1 MKKLLSSTTLALVLL
16 LGGQAAWA
24 DLMLYPTRVELE
36 NKQRAAQVELINRGS
51 KPETYRISIVNRR
64 MTETGEIVEAK
75 EVLPG
80 EQFADKL
87 LTYSPRQ
94 VTLQPGLGQTVRI
107 SARKPAELATGEYR
121 SHLQFDRVADTDGQS
136 SLEAVAKPEEGQ
148 IAIVLQ
154 ALVGASIPVIVR
166 HGDTAATATLD
177 GLKIE
182 PGTDK
187 NKTPMLVFAI
197 HRDGNRSVYGDLVA
211 EFAVAGAKPVEVA
224 RVAGVAVYVPNLL
237 RQARMPLML
246 PEGTVL
252 KDGTLTLRFST
263 RPDAGSKLLAQ
274 ATLALP

>member
-16 LGGQAAWA
+16 LGAQAAWA

-36 NKQRAAQVELINRGS
+36 NKQRAAQVELVNRGS

-64 MTETGEIVEAK
+64 MTETGEIVEVK
-75 EVLPG
+75 EALPG
-80 EQFADKL
+80 EQFASQML
-87 LTYSPRQ
+87 SYSPRQ

-107 SARKPAELATGEYR
+107 SARKPADLPPGEYR
-121 SHLQFDRVADTDGQS
+121 SHLQFDRVADAEGQS
-136 SLEAVAKPEEGQ
+136 SLEAMAKPEEGQ

-177 GLKIE
+177 GLKVE

-187 NKTPMLVFAI
+187 NRTPMLVFAI
-197 HRDGNRSVYGDLVA
+197 RRDGNRSVYGDLVA
-211 EFAVAGAKPVEVA
+211 EFAAAGAKPVEVA
-224 RVAGVAVYVPNLL
+224 RVAGVAVYVPNAL
-237 RQARMPLML
+237 RQARMPMKL
-246 PEGTVL
+246 PEGMSLTN
-252 KDGTLTLRFST
+252 GTLTLRFST
-263 RPDAGSKLLAQ
+263 RPDAGSKLMAQ

>member
-1 MKKLLSSTTLALVLL
+1 MNKLFSSTTLALALL
-16 LGGQAAWA
+16 LGAQSAWA

-107 SARKPAELATGEYR
+107 SARKPADLAVGEYR
-121 SHLQFDRVADTDGQS
+121 SHLQFDRVADAEGQS
-136 SLEAVAKPEEGQ
+136 SLEAMAKPEEGQ

-154 ALVGASIPVIVR
+154 ALVGASIPVILR

-187 NKTPMLVFAI
+187 KATPMLVFAI
-197 HRDGNRSVYGDLVA
+197 HREGNRSVYGDLVA
-211 EFAVAGAKPVEVA
+211 EFSAAGAKPMEVA
-224 RVAGVAVYVPNLL
+224 RVAGVAVYVPNAM
-237 RQARMPLML
+237 RQARMPMTL
-246 PEGTVL
+246 PEGPLL
-252 KDGTLTLRFST
+252 KNGTLTLRFST

-274 ATLALP
+274 AVLALP